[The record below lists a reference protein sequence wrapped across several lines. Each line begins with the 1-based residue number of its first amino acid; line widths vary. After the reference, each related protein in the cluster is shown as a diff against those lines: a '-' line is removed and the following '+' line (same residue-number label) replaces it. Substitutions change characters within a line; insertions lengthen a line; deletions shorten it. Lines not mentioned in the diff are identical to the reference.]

1 MGVGLG
7 KKKTVNNLTWMQE
20 IFLHGQILSN
30 STSALYNKFWMAKG
44 TTKPNI

>member
-1 MGVGLG
+1 MGRGW
-7 KKKTVNNLTWMQE
+7 KIKVNNLTWMQE

-30 STSALYNKFWMAKG
+30 STGALCNKFWMAKH